1 MVWSRCGHLFCL
13 VTKQRAWNSWK
24 ANSFH
29 LLITIH
35 GELVQSFLSRCR
47 GLRWTWSFP
56 RFWSQLPHCSKFA
69 HVPSSQSSQGPSPS
83 QVLYKIYWN
92 ILYYV
97 CYYMQVCVCVC
108 LYVCIRSPHSCVF
121 CRKYTL
127 LTPVAASQNSGRQQ
141 SLRITTWMVESCTGV
156 GFVST
161 LTHRFRWFRT

>member
-97 CYYMQVCVCVC
+97 YYYMQVCVCVPIC
-108 LYVCIRSPHSCVF
+108 VYTFTTFMCFLSQIHTFNTGGGFPKLRSPAISSHHYLDGWVLYWCWL
-121 CRKYTL
+121 CQYL
-127 LTPVAASQNSGRQQ
+127 DSQ
-141 SLRITTWMVESCTGV
+141 V
-156 GFVST
+156 
-161 LTHRFRWFRT
+161 